1 MKLLDRAREIGPA
14 VWLFLLYQNNA
25 ELSGDTTWAPV
36 VEARAVTDVEA
47 AGLLRV
53 SASTAVR
60 WRRRLERISV
70 VKTQACRGGGFKI
83 WLRHSD
89 EASAQSGVP
98 TTAQWPE
105 MQSTAV
111 Q

>member
-25 ELSGDTTWAPV
+25 ELSGDPTWAPV

-60 WRRRLERISV
+60 WRRRLERISAI
-70 VKTQACRGGGFKI
+70 KTQACRGGGFKI

-89 EASAQSGVP
+89 ASSTPSGVL
-98 TTAQWPE
+98 AAEQWPE

>member
-1 MKLLDRAREIGPA
+1 MKPLERLRTMGPA

-25 ELSGDTTWAPV
+25 EYADDPV
-36 VEARAVTDVEA
+36 WVPVGEGCAVTDVHVA
-47 AGLLRV
+47 SVLKI

-60 WRRRLERISV
+60 WRRRLERVSV
-70 VKTQACRGGGFKI
+70 IKTQACRGGGFKI

-89 EASAQSGVP
+89 AESTESGVLTP
-98 TTAQWPE
+98 ERWPE
-105 MQSTAV
+105 MQSTTV

>member
-25 ELSGDTTWAPV
+25 ELSGDPTWAPV
-36 VEARAVTDVEA
+36 AEARAVTDLEA

-70 VKTQACRGGGFKI
+70 IKTQACRGGGFKI

-89 EASAQSGVP
+89 AASTQPSGP
-98 TTAQWPE
+98 TPEQWPE
-105 MQSTAV
+105 MRSTAV

>member
-1 MKLLDRAREIGPA
+1 MKVLERLRAMGPT

-25 ELSGDTTWAPV
+25 EYSGDPVWAPV
-36 VEARAVTDVEA
+36 GEGSAVTDVHVA
-47 AGLLRV
+47 SVLGI

-60 WRRRLERISV
+60 WRRRLERVSV
-70 VKTQACRGGGFKI
+70 IKTQACRGGGFKI

-89 EASAQSGVP
+89 ESNTPSGVL
-98 TTAQWPE
+98 AAEQWPE